1 MAFEFDHAVC
11 RPCPKDGRCV
21 GLTGKG
27 DVASVT
33 GLSAAA
39 GGEITKQ
46 VINGVDPTFTKY
58 GQVEYVDAP
67 LKGFDMGYI
76 KMQAIGPG
84 QCVMKAELNDF
95 FECCGTTPMPAPDG
109 QPISISRTDKPKIP
123 VAANSFSG
131 DPPALSP
138 AAKPCSQAWPEPCA
152 LCPTTETCHLVDGV
166 QIAKKD
172 AKCTKWYNKWRR
184 KKNKPAAIT
193 RKLKQKC
200 KPDPAPPP
208 APPAPPPAPP
218 ENKGCIYSE
227 AKERLMTADECKA
240 LADADG
246 APFTNMHTGDGLCI
260 FSTAS
265 VCIGDE
271 PCTSELRY
279 RLEANVGTAGMQCD
293 TGDGVTRG
301 CRCPEA

>member
-1 MAFEFDHAVC
+1 MRLEFDLAVC

-21 GLTGKG
+21 GLTGEG
-27 DVASVT
+27 PVASVT
-33 GLSAAA
+33 DPSAEAQGDTA
-39 GGEITKQ
+39 KIISPLGAPIFVWTQMKY
-46 VINGVDPTFTKY
+46 IDPP
-58 GQVEYVDAP
+58 A
-67 LKGFDMGYI
+67 KGFDMGYI

-84 QCVMKAELNDF
+84 QCVRKAELNDF
-95 FECCGTTPMPAPDG
+95 YECCGTTSMPAPDG

-166 QIAKKD
+166 QIAKKN

-200 KPDPAPPP
+200 KPNPAPPP

-279 RLEANVGTAGMQCD
+279 RLDEDAGMAGMTCD

>member
-1 MAFEFDHAVC
+1 MRLEFDLAVC
-11 RPCPKDGRCV
+11 RPCPEDGPCV
-21 GLTGKG
+21 GLTGDG
-27 DVASVT
+27 RVASVT
-33 GLSAAA
+33 NSSAEATGDIA
-39 GGEITKQ
+39 KIISPLGAPIFVWTQ
-46 VINGVDPTFTKY
+46 MVYIDPP
-58 GQVEYVDAP
+58 A
-67 LKGFDMGYI
+67 KGFDMGYI

-84 QCVMKAELNDF
+84 QCVRKAELNDF
-95 FECCGTTPMPAPDG
+95 FECCGTTSMPAPNG

-166 QIAKKD
+166 QIAKKN

-218 ENKGCIYSE
+218 ENKGCRYSE

-246 APFTNMHTGDGLCI
+246 APFTNMHAGDGLCK
-260 FSTAS
+260 FSTAR

-279 RLEANVGTAGMQCD
+279 RLEADAGMAGMTCD

>member
-1 MAFEFDHAVC
+1 MDEDE
-11 RPCPKDGRCV
+11 DGSCV
-21 GLTGKG
+21 GLTGDG
-27 DVASVT
+27 YVASVT
-33 GLSAAA
+33 SSSAEAMGDIA
-39 GGEITKQ
+39 QHITSPIGGAPFFKWSQ
-46 VINGVDPTFTKY
+46 VVYIDPT
-58 GQVEYVDAP
+58 P
-67 LKGFDMGYI
+67 KGFDMGYI
-76 KMQAIGPG
+76 KMQAVGPG
-84 QCVMKAELNDF
+84 QCVRKAELSAF
-95 FECCGTTPMPAPDG
+95 YQESRFGTSWMPAPDG
-109 QPISISRTDKPKIP
+109 HLMTDWPDKPKIP

-166 QIAKKD
+166 QIAKKN

-200 KPDPAPPP
+200 KPNPAPPP

-279 RLEANVGTAGMQCD
+279 RLDEDAGMAGMTCD

>member
-1 MAFEFDHAVC
+1 MRLEFDLAVC

-33 GLSAAA
+33 GLSAAN

-84 QCVMKAELNDF
+84 QCVRKAELNDF

-166 QIAKKD
+166 QIAKKN

-218 ENKGCIYSE
+218 ENKGCRYSE

-246 APFTNMHTGDGLCI
+246 ASFTNMHTGDGLCK
-260 FSTAS
+260 FST
-265 VCIGDE
+265 DHY
-271 PCTSELRY
+271 TSELRY
-279 RLEANVGTAGMQCD
+279 RLEADVGTAGMQCD